1 MATNWDSTPADPD
14 DDPPPNLVELATFLK
29 GPLDIRSIAL
39 SGLFLLAAF
48 GTLYVARAVF
58 MPIVLA
64 LLLSFLLAP
73 LVSGLARL
81 HVPTPLGAAIVLVT
95 ILAVVGYGAYWLSG
109 PAAGWMEQIPR
120 SLEQLGTKVQT
131 MQESVAEISKATQQ
145 VETLAKGGQEQGTPV
160 VELQRPPLIGSIL
173 NQTLDVGAAIVVT
186 IILLY
191 FLLASGNL
199 FLQKLVRVLPRFRDK
214 RTAVTIVHQIEK
226 DVSLYLLTVTM
237 TNAGL
242 GVAVGLAM
250 YGLGMPN
257 PVLWGVMVG
266 CFNFIPYLGDIASTI
281 VLTLVAS
288 VTFDQLGYIL
298 LVPVVFIV
306 LTSLEGM
313 IVTPIVV
320 VKRLSLNPV
329 GIFIWLLLWG
339 WLWGIPGALLAVS
352 LLAVIKIICDNIG
365 NSAETTLRA
374 KKGYHGEKINS

>member
-1 MATNWDSTPADPD
+1 MQGVAMDTNWDSTTADSDEEPQ
-14 DDPPPNLVELATFLK
+14 PHLAELATFLR
-29 GPLDIRSIAL
+29 GSLDTCSIAL
-39 SGLFLLAAF
+39 SGLFLLAVF
-48 GTLYVARAVF
+48 GTLYVARSVF

-81 HVPTPLGAAIVLVT
+81 HLPTPLGAAIVLLA
-95 ILAVVGYGAYWLSG
+95 ILAVVGCGTYWLSG
-109 PAAGWMEQIPR
+109 PAAGWMEQIPQ
-120 SLEQLGTKVQT
+120 SLERLKTKVQP
-131 MQESVAEISKATQQ
+131 MQESVTEISKATQQ
-145 VETLAKGGQEQGTPV
+145 VETLAKDAQTQGSPV
-160 VELQRPPLIGSIL
+160 VEVKRPPLIGTIL
-173 NQTLDVGAAIVVT
+173 NQTLEAGAAIVVT

-199 FLQKLVRVLPRFRDK
+199 FLQKLVRVLPRFKDK
-214 RTAVTIVHQIEK
+214 RTAVTIVHQVEK
-226 DVSLYLLTVTM
+226 DVSLYLLTMTM

-242 GVAVGLAM
+242 GIAVGMAM

-320 VKRLSLNPV
+320 GKRLSLNPV

-339 WLWGIPGALLAVS
+339 WLWGIPGALLAVP
-352 LLAVIKIICDNIG
+352 LLAVIKIICDNI
-365 NSAETTLRA
+365 APLA
-374 KKGYHGEKINS
+374 PIGEFLGD

>member
-1 MATNWDSTPADPD
+1 MQGAAMETNRDSTTADPAEE
-14 DDPPPNLVELATFLK
+14 PQPNLAELATFLK
-29 GPLDIRSIAL
+29 EPLDIRSIAL
-39 SGLFLLAAF
+39 SGLFLLAVF
-48 GTLYVARAVF
+48 GTLYVARSVF
-58 MPIVLA
+58 MPVVLA

-81 HVPTPLGAAIVLVT
+81 HLPTPLGGAIVLLA

-109 PAAGWMEQIPR
+109 PAAGWMEQIPQSFER
-120 SLEQLGTKVQT
+120 LKTKVQT
-131 MQESVAEISKATQQ
+131 MQESVAEISQATQQ
-145 VETLAKGGQEQGTPV
+145 VETLAKGAPEQGTPV
-160 VELQRPPLIGSIL
+160 VEIKRPPLIGTIL
-173 NQTLDVGAAIVVT
+173 NQTLEAGAAIIVT

-199 FLQKLVRVLPRFRDK
+199 FLQKLVRVLPRFKDK

-242 GVAVGLAM
+242 GIAVGMAM

-288 VTFDQLGYIL
+288 LTFDHLGRIL
-298 LVPVVFIV
+298 LVPAVFFA

-313 IVTPIVV
+313 IVTPLVV
-320 VKRLSLNPV
+320 GNRLSLNPV
-329 GIFIWLLLWG
+329 AIFIWLLLWG
-339 WLWGIPGALLAVS
+339 WLWGIPGTLLAVP
-352 LLAVIKIICDNIG
+352 LLAVIKIICDNI
-365 NSAETTLRA
+365 APLTPI
-374 KKGYHGEKINS
+374 GEFLGD

>member
-1 MATNWDSTPADPD
+1 METNWNSTTPDPD
-14 DDPPPNLVELATFLK
+14 EEPQLNLAELATFLK

-39 SGLFLLAAF
+39 SGLFLLAVF
-48 GTLYVARAVF
+48 GTLYVARSVF

-81 HVPTPLGAAIVLVT
+81 HLPTPLGAALVLLA

-109 PAAGWMEQIPR
+109 PAAGWIEQIPQ
-120 SLEQLGTKVQT
+120 SLERLETKVQT
-131 MQESVAEISKATQQ
+131 MKESVAEISQATQQ
-145 VETLAKGGQEQGTPV
+145 VETLAKGAPEQGTPV
-160 VELQRPPLIGSIL
+160 VEIKRPPLIGTLFS
-173 NQTLDVGAAIVVT
+173 QTLEAGAAIVVT

-199 FLQKLVRVLPRFRDK
+199 FLQKLVRVLPRFKDK
-214 RTAVTIVHQIEK
+214 RTAVTIVHQVEK
-226 DVSLYLLTVTM
+226 DVSLYLLTMTM

-242 GVAVGLAM
+242 GIAVGMAM

-257 PVLWGVMVG
+257 PILWGVMVG

-320 VKRLSLNPV
+320 GKRLSLNPV

-339 WLWGIPGALLAVS
+339 WLWGIPGALLAVP
-352 LLAVIKIICDNIG
+352 LLAVIKIICDNI
-365 NSAETTLRA
+365 APLA
-374 KKGYHGEKINS
+374 PIGEFLGD

>member
-1 MATNWDSTPADPD
+1 METNWNSTTPDPD
-14 DDPPPNLVELATFLK
+14 EEPQLNLAELATFLK

-39 SGLFLLAAF
+39 SGLFLLAVF
-48 GTLYVARAVF
+48 GTLYVARSVF

-81 HVPTPLGAAIVLVT
+81 HLPTPLGAALVLLA

-109 PAAGWMEQIPR
+109 PAAGWIEQIPQ
-120 SLEQLGTKVQT
+120 SLERLETKVQT
-131 MQESVAEISKATQQ
+131 MQPSVAEISQATQQ
-145 VETLAKGGQEQGTPV
+145 VEVLAKGGPEPGTPV
-160 VELQRPPLIGSIL
+160 VEIQRPPLIGTIL
-173 NQTLDVGAAIVVT
+173 NQTLEAGAAIIVT

-199 FLQKLVRVLPRFRDK
+199 FLQKLVRVLPRFQDK
-214 RTAVTIVHQIEK
+214 RTAVTIVHQVEK

-237 TNAGL
+237 TNACL
-242 GVAVGLAM
+242 GVAVGMAM

-288 VTFDQLGYIL
+288 LTFDQLGRIL
-298 LVPVVFIV
+298 LVPAVFFA

-313 IVTPIVV
+313 IVTPLVV
-320 VKRLSLNPV
+320 GNRLSLNPV
-329 GIFIWLLLWG
+329 AIFIWLLLWG
-339 WLWGIPGALLAVS
+339 WLWGIPGTLLAVP
-352 LLAVIKIICDNIG
+352 LLAVIKIICDHIAPLAPIG
-365 NSAETTLRA
+365 EFL
-374 KKGYHGEKINS
+374 GD

>member
-1 MATNWDSTPADPD
+1 MKEGGMESNETNWDSTTAGPD
-14 DDPPPNLVELATFLK
+14 EEPQPNLADLATSLK

-39 SGLFLLAAF
+39 SGLFLLAVF
-48 GTLYVARAVF
+48 GTLYVARAVL

-81 HVPTPLGAAIVLVT
+81 HLPTPLGAAMVLLA
-95 ILAVVGYGAYWLSG
+95 ILAVVGYGGYWLSG
-109 PAAGWMEQIPR
+109 PAAGWMAQIPQ
-120 SLEQLGTKVQT
+120 SLERLETKVRT
-131 MQESVAEISKATQQ
+131 MQKSVAEISKATQQ

-160 VELQRPPLIGSIL
+160 VEVKRPPLIGTIL
-173 NQTLDVGAAIVVT
+173 NQTLEAGAAIVVT

-199 FLQKLVRVLPRFRDK
+199 FLQKLVRVLPRFQDK
-214 RTAVTIVHQIEK
+214 RTAVTIVRQVEK

-237 TNAGL
+237 TNACL
-242 GVAVGLAM
+242 GIAVGIAM

-266 CFNFIPYLGDIASTI
+266 CFNFMPYLGDIASTT

-288 VTFDQLGYIL
+288 LTFDQLWRIL
-298 LVPVVFIV
+298 LVPAVFFA

-313 IVTPIVV
+313 IVTPLVV
-320 VKRLSLNPV
+320 GNRLSLNPV
-329 GIFIWLLLWG
+329 AIFIWLLLWG
-339 WLWGIPGALLAVS
+339 WLWGIPGTLLAVP
-352 LLAVIKIICDNIG
+352 LLAVIKIICDHI
-365 NSAETTLRA
+365 APLA
-374 KKGYHGEKINS
+374 PVGEFLGD

>member
-1 MATNWDSTPADPD
+1 METNWNSTTPDPD
-14 DDPPPNLVELATFLK
+14 EEPQLNLAELATFLK
-29 GPLDIRSIAL
+29 GSLDIRSIAL
-39 SGLFLLAAF
+39 SGLFLLAVF
-48 GTLYVARAVF
+48 GTLYVARSVF

-81 HVPTPLGAAIVLVT
+81 HLPTPLGAALVLLA

-109 PAAGWMEQIPR
+109 PAAGWIEQIPQ
-120 SLEQLGTKVQT
+120 SLERLETKVQT
-131 MQESVAEISKATQQ
+131 MKESVAEISQATQQ
-145 VETLAKGGQEQGTPV
+145 VETLAKGGQEQGPPV
-160 VELQRPPLIGSIL
+160 VEIKRPPLIGTIL
-173 NQTLDVGAAIVVT
+173 NQTLEAGAAIVVT

-199 FLQKLVRVLPRFRDK
+199 FLQKLVRVLPRFQDK
-214 RTAVTIVHQIEK
+214 RTAVTIVHQVEK

-237 TNAGL
+237 TNACL
-242 GVAVGLAM
+242 GVAVGMAM

-288 VTFDQLGYIL
+288 LTFDQLGRIL
-298 LVPVVFIV
+298 LVPAVFFA

-313 IVTPIVV
+313 IVTPLVV
-320 VKRLSLNPV
+320 GNRLSLNPV
-329 GIFIWLLLWG
+329 VIFIWLLLWG
-339 WLWGIPGALLAVS
+339 WLWGIPGTLLAVP
-352 LLAVIKIICDNIG
+352 LLAVIKIICDHIAPLAPIG
-365 NSAETTLRA
+365 EFLGDYTFA
-374 KKGYHGEKINS
+374 G